1 MRKILYSL
9 LAGLLACYACQDNN
23 SSLGSSL
30 VESSFYNVFTNS
42 CTVDLSTILLDSIE
56 TREDTIG
63 HFGHY
68 ADTLW
73 GEVTATYYAEFT
85 KNTFS
90 TTDGHDYQFDS
101 LVLSMTPSGHY
112 WGDTLTPQYISA
124 YRLKQPIVLDN
135 DEDLYNTTVMATE
148 DVPLTRFSY
157 LPQPG
162 RQREVEVRLP
172 DAMGQQLLTD
182 ILVEDTYLDTQES
195 FKKVFPGL
203 ALVAETSGSCITG
216 FLVND
221 SSMTLNLHYRDIS
234 NQTTESE
241 LIFSVNTKYAYTGVR
256 HNPTGTALDN
266 LQSGIE
272 NLIHAS
278 SMGYRAYLQGLTGY
292 YNQIEFPD
300 LNELQ
305 SKGEIVSV
313 ESATLYLYPLARSY
327 NEVSQ
332 LPEEVRIY
340 ITDENNV
347 LEDYVYGS
355 DGVTVQTGNL
365 TIDEMYGRETY
376 YSFDLTEFIR
386 NNFGTSGTRRQ
397 KLLMSLTDEE
407 MATTFNQVV
416 FTALPGQD
424 RQCRLDVRLKIYN
437 EQ

>member
-1 MRKILYSL
+1 MRKLLYILSASL
-9 LAGLLACYACQDNN
+9 LVCYACQDSD

-30 VESSFYNVFTNS
+30 VESSFYNLVTNS

-56 TREDTIG
+56 TREDSIG

-73 GEVTATYYAEFT
+73 GEVTATYCAEFT
-85 KNTFS
+85 TNSFS

-101 LVLSMTPSGHY
+101 LVLRMTPSGHY
-112 WGDTLTPQYISA
+112 WGDTLTAQSILV

-135 DEDLYNTTVMATE
+135 DEDLYNTTIVATE
-148 DVPLTRFSY
+148 DIPLTRFTY

-172 DAMGQQLLTD
+172 DDIGRQLLTD

-203 ALVAETSGSCITG
+203 ALVAETSGNCITG

-221 SSMTLNLHYRDIS
+221 SSMTLDLHYRDIY
-234 NQTTESE
+234 NQTTESK
-241 LIFSVNTKYAYTGVR
+241 LTFSANTEYAYTGVR
-256 HNPTGTALDN
+256 RNPAGTVLET

-272 NLIHAS
+272 NLVHAS
-278 SMGYRAYLQGLTGY
+278 SMNYRAYLQGLTGY

-332 LPEEVRIY
+332 LPEELRIY

-347 LEDYVYGS
+347 LEDYIYGS

-397 KLLMSLTDEE
+397 KLLMSLTEEE

-416 FTALPGQD
+416 FTALPDQD
-424 RQCRLDVRLKIYN
+424 RQCRLNVRLKIYN

>member
-1 MRKILYSL
+1 MRKLLYSL
-9 LAGLLACYACQDNN
+9 LAGLLVCYACQDNN

-42 CTVDLSTILLDSIE
+42 CAVDLSTILMDSIE
-56 TREDTIG
+56 TREDSIG

-73 GEVTATYYAEFT
+73 GEVTAAYCAEFT
-85 KNTFS
+85 KNSFS
-90 TTDGHDYQFDS
+90 TADGHDYQFDS
-101 LVLSMTPSGHY
+101 LVLRMMPSGHY
-112 WGDTLTPQYISA
+112 WGDTLTAQSVSV

-135 DEDLYNTTVMATE
+135 DENLYNTTSLATE
-148 DVPLTRFSY
+148 DAPLARFSY

-172 DAMGQQLLTD
+172 DDMGRQLLAD
-182 ILVEDTYLDTQES
+182 ILTENVYLDTQES
-195 FKKVFPGL
+195 FKKAFPGL
-203 ALVAETSGSCITG
+203 ALVAETSGNCITG

-234 NQTTESE
+234 NQTTEKK
-241 LIFSVNTKYAYTGVR
+241 LTFSANTEYAYTSVR
-256 HNPTGTALDN
+256 HNPAGTALET
-266 LQSGIE
+266 LRSGIE
-272 NLIHAS
+272 NLVHAG
-278 SMGYRAYLQGLTGY
+278 SMDYRAYLQGLTGY

-332 LPEEVRIY
+332 LPEELRIY

-365 TIDEMYGRETY
+365 TVDEMYGRETY

-437 EQ
+437 ER

>member
-112 WGDTLTPQYISA
+112 WGDTLTPQYISV

-172 DAMGQQLLTD
+172 DAMGRQLLTD

-195 FKKVFPGL
+195 LKKVFPGL

-241 LIFSVNTKYAYTGVR
+241 LIFSVNTEYAYTGVR

>member
-73 GEVTATYYAEFT
+73 GEVTTTYYAEFT

-112 WGDTLTPQYISA
+112 WGDTLTPQYISV

-241 LIFSVNTKYAYTGVR
+241 LIFSVNTEYAYTGVR

-278 SMGYRAYLQGLTGY
+278 SMGNRAYLQGLTGY

>member
-101 LVLSMTPSGHY
+101 LVLSMTPSG
-112 WGDTLTPQYISA
+112 
-124 YRLKQPIVLDN
+124 
-135 DEDLYNTTVMATE
+135 NTTVMATE

-172 DAMGQQLLTD
+172 DAMGRQLLTD

-234 NQTTESE
+234 NHTTESE
-241 LIFSVNTKYAYTGVR
+241 LIFSVNTEYAYTGVR

-272 NLIHAS
+272 NLIYAS
-278 SMGYRAYLQGLTGY
+278 SMGNRAYLQGLTGY

>member
-112 WGDTLTPQYISA
+112 WGDTLTPQYISV

-172 DAMGQQLLTD
+172 DAMGRQLLTD

-241 LIFSVNTKYAYTGVR
+241 LIFSVNTEYAYTGVR

-327 NEVSQ
+327 NEVNQ

>member
-30 VESSFYNVFTNS
+30 VESSFYNVFINS

-112 WGDTLTPQYISA
+112 WGDTLTPQYISV

-172 DAMGQQLLTD
+172 DAMGRQLLTD

-241 LIFSVNTKYAYTGVR
+241 LIFSVNTEYAYTGVR

-278 SMGYRAYLQGLTGY
+278 SMGNRAYLQGLTGY